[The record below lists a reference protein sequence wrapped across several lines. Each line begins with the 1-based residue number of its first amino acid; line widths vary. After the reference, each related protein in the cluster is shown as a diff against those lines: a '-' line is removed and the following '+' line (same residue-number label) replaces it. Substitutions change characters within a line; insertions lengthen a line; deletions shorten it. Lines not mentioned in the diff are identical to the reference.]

1 MFREGYIVVLYENGR
16 LPECVKQIDALHA
29 ISDVIVDA
37 RVSFIEGIIA
47 LKANKRKEALEKLE
61 QALASGFAEREDSG
75 IIGVREPVEIYE
87 RLGYLYRDL
96 GKRDEARKYLML
108 LLEKSQSLSPS
119 AKHDIQNDIDK
130 I

>member
-1 MFREGYIVVLYENGR
+1 MKSFCIRSMRIASDPVLCER
-16 LPECVKQIDALHA
+16 FLDE
-29 ISDVIVDA
+29 
-37 RVSFIEGIIA
+37 
-47 LKANKRKEALEKLE
+47 
-61 QALASGFAEREDSG
+61 ALASGFAEREDSG